1 MGCILVFSEDVSLVG
16 RLCGLARSLASD
28 PADCV
33 HAVTLGAPSADFLM
47 TLGAEKVTVLK
58 SDSAWPEAY
67 APAVAKLIGEVGPQ
81 LVLMAATPRGKDI
94 AAGVAARIGSGLVS
108 EAFAVRRGDSGFET
122 DRLMYGGLAV
132 CTEGLPELTI
142 VTVPAGS
149 LAETTPAPGL
159 ATEIVLQDVAV
170 ASLAMVG
177 EVCPIARTG
186 ADIAAAQRV
195 VCVGRGIGAK
205 EDLALATELAEAIDG
220 VVGCSRSIAE
230 DFGWMPEDTYIGIS
244 GKTIHPKL
252 YISLGISGQVQHVAG
267 IRDSKIIVGI
277 DSNENAPIFAAA
289 DYGIVGDLYEIAPLL
304 TAALK
309 AR

>member
-16 RLCGLARSLASD
+16 RLCGLARTLAD
-28 PADCV
+28 PADCI
-33 HAVTLGAPSADFLM
+33 HAVTLGAPDANFL
-47 TLGAEKVTVLK
+47 TALGNDKVTVLK
-58 SDSAWPEAY
+58 SDNAWPEAY
-67 APAVAKLIGEVGPQ
+67 APALAKLIGEVDPQ
-81 LVLMAATPRGKDI
+81 LVIVAATPRGKDI
-94 AAGVAARIGSGLVS
+94 AAGVAARIGSGLVA
-108 EAFAVRRGDSGFET
+108 EAFAVRRGETGFET
-122 DRLMYGGLAV
+122 ERLMYGGLAV
-132 CTEGLPELTI
+132 CTECLNELAI

-149 LAETTPAPGL
+149 LEEPESLPGPT
-159 ATEIVLQDVAV
+159 AEIVSLDVDAASPAV
-170 ASLAMVG
+170 VG

-205 EDLALATELAEAIDG
+205 EDLKLAQELAEAIDG

-230 DFGWMPEDTYIGIS
+230 DYGWMPEDTYIGIS

-267 IRDSKIIVGI
+267 IRDSKIIVSI

-289 DYGIVGDLYEIAPLL
+289 DYGIVGDLYEITPLL
-304 TAALK
+304 VAALK
-309 AR
+309 DR